1 MKQMLY
7 HYTKTFLEKNQ
18 LFTREILEKYDLG
31 RMYDVYDKWPQIA
44 KDAYNSEIEAVDFK
58 DIDHVVFSGMG
69 GSGTIGDLFS
79 SILSKTNLHTT
90 VVKGYV
96 LPKTVDENTLV
107 VATSVS
113 GDTAETLYTLES
125 ASKKNCKVIG
135 FSSGGMIESFCTKNN
150 IQYRKIPEIHSP
162 RASFP
167 NFVYSILK
175 TLNSITPIDKQEIM
189 ESINLLEN
197 ISQEISSANLSE
209 TNPSLDLAEWLNGIP
224 VIYYPW
230 GLQAAAIRFK
240 NSLQE
245 NAKTHA
251 IVEDVIESGH
261 NGIVSWER
269 SSKMVSVMIEGTDDH
284 IKTKERWKILRQYFK
299 ENDIRYKEI
308 FTVDGGILSKILCL
322 IYQLDYATIFHAM
335 LLGIDPSP
343 VKSIDY
349 FKERL

>member
-1 MKQMLY
+1 L
-7 HYTKTFLEKNQ
+7 L
-18 LFTREILEKYDLG
+18 TREILEKYDPG
-31 RMYDVYDKWPQIA
+31 RMHNVYDRWPQIA
-44 KDAYNSEIEAVDFK
+44 KDAYNSELEAVDFK

-79 SILSKTNLHTT
+79 SILSKTNIHTT

-113 GDTAETLYTLES
+113 GDTVETMSTLES

-135 FSSGGMIESFCTKNN
+135 FSSGKIMESFCTKNN

-162 RASFP
+162 RASFL
-167 NFVYSILK
+167 NYTYSILK
-175 TLNSITPIDKQEIM
+175 TLNSIIPIDEQEIIQ
-189 ESINLLEN
+189 SIKLLEN
-197 ISQEISSANLSE
+197 ISHEISSANLSE
-209 TNPSLDLAEWLNGIP
+209 TNPSLDLAEWINGIP

-245 NAKTHA
+245 NAKTHV
-251 IVEDVIESGH
+251 IIEDVIESSH
-261 NGIVSWER
+261 NGIVSWEKP
-269 SSKMVSVMIEGTDDH
+269 SEIIPVMIEGTNDH
-284 IKTKERWKILRQYFK
+284 TKTKERWEIMRQYFK
-299 ENDIRYKEI
+299 EDDIRYKEI
-308 FTVDGGILSKILCL
+308 FTVDGGILSKIVCL
-322 IYQLDYATIFHAM
+322 IYLLDYATIFHAV

-343 VKSIDY
+343 VRSID
-349 FKERL
+349 FVKEKL